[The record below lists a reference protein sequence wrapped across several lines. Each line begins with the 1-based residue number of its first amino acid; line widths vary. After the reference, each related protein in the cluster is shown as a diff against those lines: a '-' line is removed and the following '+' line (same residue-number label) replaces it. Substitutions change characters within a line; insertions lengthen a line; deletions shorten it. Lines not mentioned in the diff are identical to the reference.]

1 MIHKKL
7 LSLLVLLMTAESGAW
22 AQWTGGTY
30 TATATANENLNTIN
44 VSDNATLTI
53 NPNVTVTVNG
63 GIVVASGKTL
73 TITGGGTLK
82 AYGAEGDLGANGQ
95 TGTPGGTAIAGNVI
109 INGVGLTVTATGGK
123 GGDGGR
129 GDRGSYG
136 RSEGETG
143 GIGGNG
149 GNGANAG
156 SAFSGAVTIYAG
168 SVTAT
173 GGLGGRGG
181 DGGQGGQGGE
191 GGDGGRGGNGGD
203 GGNGGYAFAGTL
215 TVFGGNVSASG
226 GYGGNT
232 GDSGYGGDPGIGPSG
247 NGYPGYPGE
256 PGSMFG
262 AAGYA
267 YANGVTFEAATYT
280 VKDNSGNPIDINNIT
295 SKREVIIESADAE
308 PATTG
313 PEVTTNAAQASD
325 FFTEASFDM
334 PTFDATA
341 NYDIVRDMSD
351 ATYPVEFSGI
361 TERVVVKKGS
371 DNKYQP
377 VTTLTIQLIDDIS
390 GSDVDIFSA
399 EGIKVNVL
407 RGKEN
412 STGTIEYDE
421 NNPIAYD
428 VFTTNWQPGLYK
440 IVAVPTNPATSPYTG
455 IASWEFEALAG
466 FPVEVAAKEY
476 VTYYSATDNLALED
490 NAGAKL
496 YTISSVSGSTAT
508 ATEITSA
515 NAEMPFL
522 LYNQTEETKTFLL
535 IPTDATINQTVAR
548 QFVGTATATTIAAST
563 DDVANYALNGKQF
576 VWVKN
581 AISIGANKAYLS
593 VTTGGQLHA
602 PALNIVFDD
611 NNMTAI
617 DTMVNGQSSM
627 DNGDWYDLH
636 GRKLNAKPT
645 TKGVYIQNGKKVV
658 IK

>member
-7 LSLLVLLMTAESGAW
+7 LSLLVLLMTVASGAW

-30 TATATANENLNTIN
+30 TATGNENLNTIN

-73 TITGGGTLK
+73 TITGSGTLV
-82 AYGAEGDLGANGQ
+82 ANGAEGELGANGQ

-129 GDRGSYG
+129 GDYGSHG
-136 RSEGETG
+136 GSEGETG

-156 SAFSGAVTIYAG
+156 SAFSDAVTIYAG

-191 GGDGGRGGNGGD
+191 GGDGGRGGNGGY
-203 GGNGGYAFAGTL
+203 GGDGGYAFAGTL
-215 TVFGGNVSASG
+215 TVYGGNVSASG

-232 GDSGYGGDPGIGPSG
+232 GDSGYGGEPGIGPSG

-262 AAGYA
+262 ATGYA
-267 YANGVTFEAATYT
+267 YANSVTFEVATYT
-280 VKDNSGNPIDINNIT
+280 VKDNYGNPIDINNIT
-295 SKREVIIESADAE
+295 SQREVIIESADAE
-308 PATTG
+308 PAPTG
-313 PEVTTNAAQASD
+313 PEVTTNAAQAGD
-325 FFTEASFDM
+325 FFTEATFAM
-334 PTFDATA
+334 PDYDATA

-351 ATYPVEFSGI
+351 ATYPVRFSGLA
-361 TERVVVKKGS
+361 ERVVVKKGS
-371 DNKYQP
+371 DDKYQP

-399 EGIKVNVL
+399 DGITINVL
-407 RGKEN
+407 KGTKN
-412 STGTIEYDE
+412 NGTITYDD
-421 NNPIAYD
+421 PVAYD
-428 VFTTNWQPGLYK
+428 DFTTNWQPGLYML
-440 IVAVPTNPATSPYTG
+440 VAVPTDPATSPYTG
-455 IASWEFEALAG
+455 TASWAFEALAG

-476 VTYYSATDNLALED
+476 VTYYSATDNLALEE

-496 YTISSVSGSTAT
+496 YTITAVSGSTAT

-515 NAEMPFL
+515 NKKMPFL
-522 LYNQTEETKTFLL
+522 VYNSSDKDKTIIL

-548 QFVGTATATTIAAST
+548 EFVGTATATTIAAST
-563 DDVANYALNGKQF
+563 ATLSNYALNGKQF
-576 VWVKN
+576 VYVKN
-581 AISIGANKAYLS
+581 ALDVAANKAWLAI
-593 VTTGGQLHA
+593 GGQLHA

-617 DTMVNGQSSM
+617 DSMVNGQSSM
-627 DNGDWYDLH
+627 DNGDWYDLN